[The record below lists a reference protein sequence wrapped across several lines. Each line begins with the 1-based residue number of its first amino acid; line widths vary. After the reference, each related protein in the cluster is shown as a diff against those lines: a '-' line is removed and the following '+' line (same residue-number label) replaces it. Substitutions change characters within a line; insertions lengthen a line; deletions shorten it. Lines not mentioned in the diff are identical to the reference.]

1 MAQRPTVVVI
11 GAGIIG
17 ASIAWH
23 LARLGAAVT
32 VIEAGEPGG
41 VATRDSWAWINA
53 SMSRSE
59 AYFRLRAKAM
69 TEWRRLERQMPSLP
83 VDWNGSLNWELPA
96 DRLQA
101 LASRLSG
108 WGYDIGCVDGDE
120 ARRIEPNLQRPPETA
135 LHARGEG
142 AVEPVGATLLLLA
155 AARELGVAI
164 AAGERVLS
172 IEEQGGR
179 VARVRTSSGRREAD
193 RVIVAAGSAT
203 PALTA
208 TVGLDLPMT
217 DPAALLVVTQPLPRL
232 LRGLV
237 MTPEL
242 QLRQA
247 ADGRLVAA
255 ADLRGMDSGSAAA
268 RVRDAIEELVQARAP
283 IVIDSHRA
291 GRRPIPEDGLPLV
304 GKAETVGG
312 LYVAVTHSGVT
323 LAPSIGRMVADE
335 VVSGRRDALLAPFGL
350 ERLSTAPHETV
361 SRGA

>member
-1 MAQRPTVVVI
+1 MAARPHVIVI

-23 LARLGAAVT
+23 LARVGAAVT

-53 SMSRSE
+53 SMSQSE

-69 TEWRRLERQMPSLP
+69 TEWRRLEQQLP
-83 VDWNGSLNWELPA
+83 ALRVEWSGSLNWELPA

-108 WGYDIGCVDGDE
+108 WGYDISCVDAQE
-120 ARRIEPNLQRPPETA
+120 SRRIEPNLQQPPETA

-142 AVEPVGATLLLLA
+142 AVEPVDATLVLLA
-155 AARELGVAI
+155 AARELGVEI
-164 AAGERVLS
+164 IAGETVLS
-172 IEEQGGR
+172 IEVQGGR
-179 VARVRTSSGRREAD
+179 VAGVKTSSGRRNAD
-193 RVIVAAGSAT
+193 RVIAAAGGAT
-203 PALTA
+203 AAIAATA
-208 TVGLDLPMT
+208 GLDLPIA
-217 DPAALLVVTQPLPRL
+217 DPAALLVVTQPHQRL

-247 ADGRLVAA
+247 SDGRFVAA
-255 ADLRGMDSGSAAA
+255 ADLRGLDSGRAAA
-268 RVRDAIEELVQARAP
+268 GVLGTLEELFHPGAS
-283 IVIDSHRA
+283 ITLDSHRA
-291 GRRPIPEDGLPLV
+291 GRRPIPGDGLPLV
-304 GKAETVGG
+304 GWAERVTG

-323 LAPSIGRMVADE
+323 LAAGIGRMVAEE
-335 VVSGRRDALLAPFGL
+335 VMSDRRDPLLASFSL
-350 ERLSTAPHETV
+350 ERLSTTTTRK
-361 SRGA
+361 S